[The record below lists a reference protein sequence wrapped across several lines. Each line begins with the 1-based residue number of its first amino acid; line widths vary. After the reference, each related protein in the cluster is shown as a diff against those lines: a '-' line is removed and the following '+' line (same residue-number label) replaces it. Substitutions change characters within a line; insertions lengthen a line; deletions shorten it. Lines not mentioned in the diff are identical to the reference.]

1 MEEKQ
6 KQSNKKKWLLALL
19 LLLLLV
25 LGGIGAYFLTRE
37 EPKPVSIVSGEF
49 LPEDK
54 DASKI
59 SGAELKKMAQATV
72 DRSKFNMVIA
82 PEATFETSA
91 QAGELIIQNPTH
103 NAYPVNVE
111 ITRNDNGE
119 LIYTSGAIQPGF
131 EVKEAKLEKNLS
143 KGDYPAT
150 AKFSLYDDK
159 TKEKKGEVA
168 AKIMIHIKN

>member
-6 KQSNKKKWLLALL
+6 KNKRKWLIVLL
-19 LLLLLV
+19 LLLA

-37 EPKPVSIVSGEF
+37 APKPVSMISGDF
-49 LPEDK
+49 LPDNK
-54 DASKI
+54 DAKEI
-59 SGAELKKMAQATV
+59 SDAELKKMAQQKV
-72 DRSKFNMVIA
+72 DHSKFNMVIA
-82 PEATFETSA
+82 PEATFEA
-91 QAGELIIQNPTH
+91 GDKAGELIIQNPAH

-111 ITRNDNGE
+111 ITRNDTGD
-119 LIYTSGAIQPGF
+119 LIYTSGAIQPGY
-131 EVKEAKLEKNLS
+131 EVKEAKLEEKLS

-168 AKIMIHIKN
+168 AKITIHVKN

>member
-1 MEEKQ
+1 MEEK
-6 KQSNKKKWLLALL
+6 KKNKKKWLLLL
-19 LLLLLV
+19 LLLLLA
-25 LGGIGAYFLTRE
+25 LGGIGTYFLTRE
-37 EPKPVSIVSGEF
+37 KAQPVSVVSGEF
-49 LPEDK
+49 LPEGK

-59 SGAELKKMAQATV
+59 SDAEIKEMAQKKV

-82 PEATFETSA
+82 PEADFSA
-91 QAGELIIQNPTH
+91 GDQKGELVIQNPSH

-119 LIYTSGAIQPGF
+119 LIYTSGAIKPGY
-131 EVKEAKLEKNLS
+131 EVKEAQLEKKLS
-143 KGDYPAT
+143 KGNYPAT

-168 AKIMIHIKN
+168 AKITIHVSN

>member
-1 MEEKQ
+1 MEQEKQ
-6 KQSNKKKWLLALL
+6 KDKKKRLVVLL
-19 LLLLLV
+19 LLLLALAGV
-25 LGGIGAYFLTRE
+25 GIYFFTKE
-37 EPKPVSIVSGEF
+37 EAKPVSIISGEF
-49 LPEDK
+49 LPDDK

-59 SGAELKKMAQATV
+59 SSAQLKKMAQEKV

-82 PEATFETSA
+82 PEATFESSD
-91 QAGELIIQNPTH
+91 QAGELIIQNPAH

-119 LIYTSGAIQPGF
+119 LIYTSGAIRPGY
-131 EVKEAKLEKNLS
+131 EVKEAKLEKRLS
-143 KGDYPAT
+143 KGEYPAT

-168 AKIMIHIKN
+168 AKIMIHIKK

>member
-1 MEEKQ
+1 MEEK
-6 KQSNKKKWLLALL
+6 KKNKKKWLLLL
-19 LLLLLV
+19 LLLLLA
-25 LGGIGAYFLTRE
+25 LGGIGTYFLTRE
-37 EPKPVSIVSGEF
+37 KAKPVSVVSGEF
-49 LPEDK
+49 LPEGK

-59 SGAELKKMAQATV
+59 SDVEIKELAQQKV

-82 PEATFETSA
+82 PEADFSA
-91 QAGELIIQNPTH
+91 ADQKGELVIQNPSH

-119 LIYTSGAIQPGF
+119 LIYTSGAIKPGY
-131 EVKEAKLEKNLS
+131 EVKEAQLEKKLS
-143 KGDYPAT
+143 KGNYPAT

-168 AKIMIHIKN
+168 AKITIHVSN

>member
-6 KQSNKKKWLLALL
+6 KNRKKWLIKLL
-19 LLLLLV
+19 LLLLAF
-25 LGGIGAYFLTRE
+25 GGIGAYFLTRE
-37 EPKPVSIVSGEF
+37 EAKPVSMVSGEF
-49 LPEDK
+49 LPKGK
-54 DASKI
+54 DANKI
-59 SGAELKKMAQATV
+59 SDAELKKMAKEKV

-82 PEATFETSA
+82 PEATFESSDK
-91 QAGELIIQNPTH
+91 AGELMIQNPAH

-111 ITRNDNGE
+111 ITRNDTGE
-119 LIYTSGAIQPGF
+119 LIYTSGAIQPGY
-131 EVKEAKLEKNLS
+131 EVKEARLEQELS

-168 AKIMIHIKN
+168 AKITIHIKN